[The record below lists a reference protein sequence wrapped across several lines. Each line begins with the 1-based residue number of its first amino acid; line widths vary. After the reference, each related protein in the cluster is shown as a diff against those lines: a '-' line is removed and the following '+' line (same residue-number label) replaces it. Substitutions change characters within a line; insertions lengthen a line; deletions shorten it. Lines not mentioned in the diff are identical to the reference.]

1 MRQIIIKVSQNFRTE
16 FGTCCF
22 YMSFNQ
28 VAKFFFVIFVFHFFD
43 GNHGFVQV
51 LVKNII
57 HIQYICDTAA
67 HTCCKVL
74 ASLTK
79 YDYAATCHIFTA
91 VLSYAFYNCR
101 CTGVTDCETLTCNT
115 IDKCSTTGCTVE
127 GNITYNNILFCF
139 VCSFLR
145 NPQDQFTTGKSFS
158 EVVIT
163 VTGQFQCKSFGDK
176 CTEALSAGTVA
187 VYSDS
192 VICKSVFI
200 LSGNLCTK
208 DGSEC
213 TVNVCQIY
221 RKLCFLTFIDGI
233 CAFLNQN
240 LFIHGLF
247 QFEVIYGFR
256 VKSNFLVFACERIVQ
271 DCT

>member
-1 MRQIIIKVSQNFRTE
+1 M
-16 FGTCCF
+16 
-22 YMSFNQ
+22 
-28 VAKFFFVIFVFHFFD
+28 
-43 GNHGFVQV
+43 
-51 LVKNII
+51 
-57 HIQYICDTAA
+57 
-67 HTCCKVL
+67 
-74 ASLTK
+74 
-79 YDYAATCHIFTA
+79 
-91 VLSYAFYNCR
+91 LSYAFYNCR
-101 CTGVTDCETLTCNT
+101 CTGVTNCETLACNT
-115 IDKCSTTGCTVE
+115 IDKCSTTGCTVK

-145 NPQDQFTTGKSFS
+145 NLQDQFTTGKSFS
-158 EVVIT
+158 EVIIA

-213 TVNVCQIY
+213 TVNVCQVY

-240 LFIHGLF
+240 LFIHGFF
-247 QFEVIYGFR
+247 QFEIIYSLR
-256 VKSNFLVFACERIVQ
+256 VKGNFLIFACKWIVQ

>member
-1 MRQIIIKVSQNFRTE
+1 MGFD
-16 FGTCCF
+16 
-22 YMSFNQ
+22 Q
-28 VAKFFFVIFVFHFFD
+28 VAEFFFVIFVFHFFD
-43 GNHGFVQV
+43 GNHGFVQI

-79 YDYAATCHIFTA
+79 YDYAAACHIFTTM
-91 VLSYAFYNCR
+91 LSYAFYNCR
-101 CTGVTDCETLTCNT
+101 CTGVTNCETLACNT
-115 IDKCSTTGCTVE
+115 IDKCSTTGCTVK

-139 VCSFLR
+139 VCSFFR
-145 NPQDQFTTGKSFS
+145 NLQDQFTTGKSFS
-158 EVVIT
+158 KVVIT

-187 VYSDS
+187 VYSDG

-221 RKLCFLTFIDGI
+221 RKLCFLTFIDCI

-247 QFEVIYGFR
+247 QFEIIYSLR
-256 VKSNFLVFACERIVQ
+256 VKGNFLIFACKWIVQ

>member
-1 MRQIIIKVSQNFRTE
+1 
-16 FGTCCF
+16 
-22 YMSFNQ
+22 MSFNQ

-79 YDYAATCHIFTA
+79 YDYAAACHIFTTM
-91 VLSYAFYNCR
+91 LSHAFYNCR

-115 IDKCSTTGCTVE
+115 IDKCGTASCTVE
-127 GNITYNNILFCF
+127 GNVTYDNVLFCF

-145 NPQDQFTTGKSFS
+145 NFQNQFTTGKTFS
-158 EVVIT
+158 EVVVA
-163 VTGQFQCKSFGDK
+163 VTGQFQCQTFRNK
-176 CTEALSAGTVA
+176 CTETLSTGTVA

-192 VICKSVFI
+192 VICKSVFV
-200 LSGNLCTK
+200 LSCDLCTK

-213 TVNVCQIY
+213 TVNVCQVY

-233 CAFLNQN
+233 YAFLNQN